1 MYPEEAVLPDRAS
14 EGDPLDNLFSR
25 TVHRDSPYRRSRYAR
40 STCPR
45 ILFWLGALRDSM
57 PGPVAQ
63 LARAHP

>member
-1 MYPEEAVLPDRAS
+1 MYPEEAVLPDNAS
-14 EGDPLDNLFSR
+14 KGDPLDNLFSR
-25 TVHRDSPYRRSRYAR
+25 IKDCDRQYRRSRYAR

-45 ILFWLGALRDSM
+45 ILFWLGASSNSM

>member
-1 MYPEEAVLPDRAS
+1 MYPEEAVLPDKAS
-14 EGDPLDNLFSR
+14 KGDPLDNLFSR
-25 TVHRDSPYRRSRYAR
+25 IKAHDRQCRRSRYAR

-45 ILFWLGALRDSM
+45 NHFGWERLDSV